1 MFPIPVPNTPEELA
15 ANLQIMSADLGLTED
30 EIKAHAYAFARGEGL
45 PDIYTKEDKGYLY
58 TIIYM
63 LTGNKSEEQL
73 WSEKADVLL
82 DNLLYFTEEKQVTV
96 EDILTVMK
104 KVTQAYIHQKETPDF
119 YENTE
124 MEQTFYAFAYFVR
137 TALQFQSGALAMI
150 PMLAD
155 LIRAGQQNLS
165 DLIYYLRDTII
176 VGIQE
181 DDESWEDESEENE
194 ADA

>member
-1 MFPIPVPNTPEELA
+1 MFPLPVPNTPEELA

-45 PDIYTKEDKGYLY
+45 PDIYTEDDKGYIY
-58 TIIYM
+58 TIIYI

-82 DNLLYFTEEKQVTV
+82 DNLLYFIEEKQVTI
-96 EDILTVMK
+96 EEILTIMQ
-104 KVTQAYIHQKETPDF
+104 KVVQAYIHQKESSVF

-124 MEQTFYAFAYFVR
+124 MEQTFYAFEYFIR

-181 DDESWEDESEENE
+181 DDENWEEENE
-194 ADA
+194 ENETEQ